1 MRTSM
6 FWIESRLCWLW
17 SVVLVGLLAS
27 GGRADAALEVPPMRV
42 LWLTDRGFHDYTP
55 LAPGL
60 AARLGEMTGANVV
73 INTNRAV
80 MTNSQFAEGYDVV
93 VYDLCFDD
101 TDAPALK
108 NALGLIR
115 AGKPAVLLHC
125 SVHALRRFDH
135 TPEEC
140 CGAPPGEPIH
150 YPALAVERTGE
161 ASPILRGFPKQWTT
175 PGGEMDRRIEIVAGA
190 HALLIA
196 PHPRDGNL
204 QVVCWSQDY
213 GRGRIF
219 GLSLGHDPVTVAAPE
234 FRRLLANGLLWAT
247 RRLADETNS
256 R

>member
-1 MRTSM
+1 MRTSTSR
-6 FWIESRLCWLW
+6 IESRLCWLW
-17 SVVLVGLLAS
+17 AVVLAGLLAS
-27 GGRADAALEVPPMRV
+27 EGRVVAAPEPARLRV
-42 LWLTDRGFHDYTP
+42 LWLTDSGFHDYTS

-60 AARLGEMTGANVV
+60 AARLGEMTRASLV

-108 NALGLIR
+108 CALGLIR

-140 CGAPPGEPIH
+140 CGAPPGEPVH
-150 YPALAVERTGE
+150 YPPLTVARTVE
-161 ASPILRGFPKQWTT
+161 ASPILRGFPERWTT

-190 HALLIA
+190 HALLTA
-196 PHPRDGNL
+196 PHPREGDL

-234 FRRLLANGLLWAT
+234 YQRLLANGLLWAT
-247 RRLADETNS
+247 RRLPDETNS